1 MNNNVNIEFDDS
13 TYINKD
19 SVMPIKSL
27 KKSIFTGVMTKI
39 NQH

>member
-19 SVMPIKSL
+19 SVMTIKSL
-27 KKSIFTGVMTKI
+27 KKATFIRDIT
-39 NQH
+39 Q